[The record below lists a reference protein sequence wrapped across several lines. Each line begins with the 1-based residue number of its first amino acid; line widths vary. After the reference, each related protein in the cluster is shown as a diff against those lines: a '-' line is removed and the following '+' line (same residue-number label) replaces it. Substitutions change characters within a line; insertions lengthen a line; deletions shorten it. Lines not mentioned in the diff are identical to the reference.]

1 MTNNNAGRFAG
12 KVALVTGA
20 GSGIGAAVAAKLI
33 SQGATHVVLADVNGV
48 AAKDVA
54 QAWPNASAVAVDVAS
69 PEQVDSVF
77 ADVVDQHGGIDVVVH
92 AAGVDDPV
100 AKQAIADALV
110 AGAVPQL
117 TSDLTDEAWRRVLS
131 INLDGTFFIL
141 RAALRAMTP
150 RGSGSVVVVGSSA
163 AFDAPTAYPHYSA
176 SKAGVH
182 ALSQAVA
189 KEAIAFGIRINVV
202 APGPTE
208 TGMAARTPAA
218 LRGSM
223 SDPRVRPYASPDEL
237 ADVALFLASNEA
249 ANVVGAVVLANG
261 GRCTV

>member
-1 MTNNNAGRFAG
+1 MTDNPARFAG

-20 GSGIGAAVAAKLI
+20 GSGIGAAVAGKLLA
-33 SQGATHVVLADVNGV
+33 QGAAHVVLADVNGV

-77 ADVVDQHGGIDVVVH
+77 AGVIAEQGGIDVVVH
-92 AAGVDDPV
+92 AAGVDDPA
-100 AKQAIADALV
+100 AKQVIADALA
-110 AGAVPQL
+110 AGTAPQL
-117 TSDLTDEAWRRVLS
+117 TSVLTDGAWRRVLS

-163 AFDAPTAYPHYSA
+163 AFDAPTGYPHYSA

-182 ALSQAVA
+182 ALAQAVA
-189 KEAIAFGIRINVV
+189 KEAIALGIRVNVV

-208 TGMAARTPAA
+208 TGMAARTPMA

-223 SDPRVRPYASPDEL
+223 SDPGVRPYASPDEL
-237 ADVALFLASNEA
+237 ADVAVFLASGEA
-249 ANVVGAVVLANG
+249 ANVVGAVILANG
-261 GRCTV
+261 GRFTV